1 MSMLTLNQ
9 RKHLRDEIAAALSL
23 VPGLGHAY
31 KGYYAHALG
40 ILFLIPA
47 VVFASALLGLAT
59 FGVGLLLPLIFWIGI
74 GIQAYYLPDH
84 RKFHPFI

>member
-1 MSMLTLNQ
+1 MNLLKLNE

-40 ILFLIPA
+40 ILFLVPA
-47 VVFASALLGLAT
+47 ILFASVLLGLAT
-59 FGVGLLLPLIFWIGI
+59 FGLGLLLPLVFWIAI
-74 GIQAYYLPDH
+74 GIQAYYLSEH
-84 RKFHPFI
+84 RKEHPFP